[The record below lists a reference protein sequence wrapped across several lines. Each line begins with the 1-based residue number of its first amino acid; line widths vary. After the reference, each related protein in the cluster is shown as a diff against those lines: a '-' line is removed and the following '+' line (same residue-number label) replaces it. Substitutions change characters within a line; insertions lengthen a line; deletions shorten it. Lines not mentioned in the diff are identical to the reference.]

1 MDWRDRKYYAVS
13 FGPLYNKYVSAF
25 AQDKNLK
32 LHPAK
37 WPHVYKKPF
46 PDEKVSRGYYQI
58 LISCKEEY
66 EDVLLFKLYAIRN
79 EPFNHYFI
87 WYKEIL
93 SK

>member
-1 MDWRDRKYYAVS
+1 MDWRGRRYYVVS
-13 FGPLYNKYVSAF
+13 FGPPYNKYVSAF

-37 WPHVYKKPF
+37 CPHVYKKPF

-66 EDVLLFKLYAIRN
+66 EDVLLFKLCAIRN
-79 EPFNHYFI
+79 EPFNHYFV
-87 WYKEIL
+87 WYKEVL

>member
-1 MDWRDRKYYAVS
+1 MDWRGRRYYAVS

-25 AQDKNLK
+25 AKDKNLK

-37 WPHVYKKPF
+37 WPCVYKKPF

-66 EDVLLFKLYAIRN
+66 EDVLLFKLCAIRN
-79 EPFNHYFI
+79 EPFNHHFV
-87 WYKEIL
+87 WYKEVL